1 MEMTNRSTTCCIVG
15 AGYSFIAG
23 LPLAKDLLS
32 TAVAVFSRSAEK
44 RFEKVREDYAAWQKE
59 NPEGATEQYLSYLFE
74 MELRLGGPPFEWAV
88 ELVAAVLATP
98 RATDLRPITGRY
110 GGRLT
115 RPSWCCL
122 HTYFWSILM
131 SFFTDISVV
140 TTNYDLLIE
149 RSLRHKR
156 MKRLFGPGFYYGG
169 IPQPQVLKG
178 TAQPFTVTNPQ
189 CFITLD
195 GTIPVYKLH
204 GSLNWSIENE
214 ELRLYQDMR
223 PAFRHGGKAAIIPP
237 IPEKIVPSWLTSVW
251 TSAEHH
257 LTSADVWFVCGYSL
271 PEYDTAVCNLFK
283 KALGQGS
290 KKIFLLDP
298 KSEIL
303 KEKFEKLSPNANA
316 VALRGLPQGIDDI
329 LNMDIEF
336 TTTDRTQ
343 N

>member
-110 GGRLT
+110 RGRLT
-115 RPSWCCL
+115 RPSWCRL
-122 HTYFWSILM
+122 HTYFWSTLM

-214 ELRLYQDMR
+214 ELRR
-223 PAFRHGGKAAIIPP
+223 
-237 IPEKIVPSWLTSVW
+237 
-251 TSAEHH
+251 
-257 LTSADVWFVCGYSL
+257 
-271 PEYDTAVCNLFK
+271 
-283 KALGQGS
+283 
-290 KKIFLLDP
+290 
-298 KSEIL
+298 
-303 KEKFEKLSPNANA
+303 
-316 VALRGLPQGIDDI
+316 
-329 LNMDIEF
+329 
-336 TTTDRTQ
+336 
-343 N
+343 